1 LAATLALRSRDLIP
15 TGVPTVESGSTRAY
29 RLTIA
34 AMQSTPFSTAKLDTL
49 LDESGLDV
57 LLVTSKHN
65 LQYLLGGYRYYFF
78 EHLDTIGL
86 GRYLPVLGYVKG
98 NLDQTFYVGSGD
110 EAWGIEVFPF
120 WPQRISTE
128 AWTSTEAARI
138 TAQYV
143 QSLGIKT
150 PKIGLE
156 LEFWTAN
163 AWETLRAQLP
173 GATFVD
179 STEVLEEMRAAK
191 TPEELDQLRRAAAAI
206 VDSMVATFHWLREGM
221 IETDIVEHLRLEETS
236 RGLDYGFTLIATG
249 PTFGRGPSSR
259 QVGKGE
265 IISIDTG
272 GQWHGY
278 LADMARMGVL
288 GEPTALMKELLDEVS
303 SVQAAAR
310 TPVKAGAVGGTIYD
324 SALKALA
331 GCPHRADMHFVAHGM
346 GLIPHEA
353 PRLTA
358 TGPVPYPDKHAKRP
372 LETGMVLSIETS
384 LKHPDV
390 GFVKLEDTVAVTDS
404 GWEALG
410 DWGRDWNQP
419 VLK

>member
-1 LAATLALRSRDLIP
+1 
-15 TGVPTVESGSTRAY
+15 
-29 RLTIA
+29 
-34 AMQSTPFSTAKLDTL
+34 MQSTPFSAARLDTL
-49 LDESGLDV
+49 LDESGIDV

-65 LQYLLGGYRYYFF
+65 LQYLLGGYRYFFF

-86 GRYLPVLGYVKG
+86 GRYLPVLGYVKQ
-98 NLDQTFYVGSGD
+98 NLEQAFYVGSGD

-138 TAQYV
+138 AAQYV
-143 QSLGIKT
+143 RSLGINA

-163 AWETLRAQLP
+163 AWETMRAQLP

-179 STEVLEEMRAAK
+179 STEVLEELRAAK
-191 TPEELDQLRRAAAAI
+191 TPEELDLLRKAAAAI
-206 VDSMVATFHWLREGM
+206 VDSMVATFHRLREGM
-221 IETDIVEHLRLEETS
+221 LETEIVEHLRIEETS

-249 PTFGRGPSSR
+249 PTFGRGPSTR
-259 QVGKGE
+259 RVGKGE

-288 GEPTALMKELLDEVS
+288 GEPSALMRELLDEVS

-310 TPVKAGAVGGTIYD
+310 IPIKAGSLGGAIYD

-390 GFVKLEDTVAVTDS
+390 GFVKLEDTVAVTSS

-410 DWGRDWNQP
+410 DWGRGWNQP
-419 VLK
+419 ELR